1 MTPETT
7 CDDFLGGR
15 LKILQ
20 PRAGYRAGIDPVL
33 LAASIPAKPG
43 ETVLDLGCGVGVAGL
58 CLARRVPGIHL
69 AGLERQPGYA
79 DLARRNG
86 VANAL
91 PFEVIEGD
99 LSSMPD
105 TLKERQFHHVF
116 ANPPYFDRAAST
128 AAADP
133 GREGAMGEDTPL
145 ADWVAAAAKRT
156 HPKGTVTFIQ
166 RADRLPELLGLAA
179 RHLGSLQLLPLI
191 PRPGR
196 AARLVLLRGKR
207 GGRAAF
213 RLHDGWCLHNG
224 QVHVNDCENYTPAT
238 VCVLRDG
245 KEMPFPN

>member
-1 MTPETT
+1 MTLETT
-7 CDDFLGGR
+7 CDDFLGGG

-20 PRAGYRAGIDPVL
+20 PQAGYRAGIDPVL

-58 CLARRVPGIHL
+58 CLARRVPGVHL
-69 AGLERQPGYA
+69 VGLERQPAYA
-79 DLARRNG
+79 ELARQNG
-86 VANAL
+86 AANAL
-91 PFEVIEGD
+91 PFEVVEGD
-99 LSSMPD
+99 LSAMPD
-105 TLKERQFHHVF
+105 TLKKRQFHHVL

-128 AAADP
+128 AATDP

-145 ADWVAAAAKRT
+145 AAWVAAAAKRT
-156 HPKGTVTFIQ
+156 GPKGTTTFIQ
-166 RADRLPELLGLAA
+166 RADRLPELLSHAA

-196 AARLVLLRGKR
+196 LARLVLLRGRR

-224 QVHVNDCENYTPAT
+224 QRHVNDCENYTSAT
-238 VCVLRDG
+238 ACILRDG
-245 KEMPFPN
+245 KEMPFPD

>member
-1 MTPETT
+1 MTPATT

-20 PRAGYRAGIDPVL
+20 PRDGYRAGIDPVL

-43 ETVLDLGCGVGVAGL
+43 DTVLDLGCGVGVAGL
-58 CLARRVPGIHL
+58 CLARRVPGVEL
-69 AGLERQPGYA
+69 AGLERQPVYA
-79 DLARRNG
+79 ELARRNG
-86 VANAL
+86 VANDL

-99 LSSMPD
+99 LADMPG
-105 TLKERQFHHVF
+105 TLKERQFHHVL

-128 AAADP
+128 AATDP

-156 HPKGTVTFIQ
+156 RPKGTTTFIQ
-166 RADRLPELLGLAA
+166 RAERLPELLSHAA
-179 RHLGSLQLLPLI
+179 RHLGSLQLMPLI

-196 AARLVLLRGKR
+196 AARLVLLRGRR

-213 RLHDGWCLHNG
+213 RLHDGWCLHYG
-224 QVHVNDCENYTPAT
+224 QTHVNDSENYTPAT
-238 VCVLRDG
+238 ACILRDG
-245 KEMPFPN
+245 GELPFPD

>member
-1 MTPETT
+1 MTLETT
-7 CDDFLGGR
+7 CDDFLGGG

-58 CLARRVPGIHL
+58 CLARRVPGVRL
-69 AGLERQPGYA
+69 AGLERQPAYA
-79 DLARRNG
+79 ELARQNG
-86 VANAL
+86 AANAL
-91 PFEVIEGD
+91 PFEVVEGD
-99 LSSMPD
+99 LSAMPD
-105 TLKERQFHHVF
+105 TLKERQFHHVL

-128 AAADP
+128 AATDP

-145 ADWVAAAAKRT
+145 AAWVAAAAKRT
-156 HPKGTVTFIQ
+156 GPKGTTTFIQ
-166 RADRLPELLGLAA
+166 RADRLPELLSHAA

-196 AARLVLLRGKR
+196 LARLVLLRGRR

-224 QVHVNDCENYTPAT
+224 QRHVNDCENYTSAT
-238 VCVLRDG
+238 ACILRDG
-245 KEMPFPN
+245 KEMPFPD